1 MSNSAALAKIIET
14 IMFENWLRFYFI
26 HENDAQD
33 LTIRIPE
40 KGMSMIEKSHP
51 QLAGLADMLNN
62 KVITHQSS
70 MQAVCVHVAASLST
84 SVPDSVVEETFSSPE
99 FQMEVNLFGTWVQSH
114 EAQLDESFFP
124 FEEWLTLYKKWR
136 ESDKVQQHVE
146 EMNNTLS
153 HTATTGTNEVQ

>member
-1 MSNSAALAKIIET
+1 MSNTIALAKIVET

-26 HENDAQD
+26 HEADNKD
-33 LTIRIPE
+33 LIIRIPE

-51 QLAGLADMLNN
+51 QLAGLAETLNN
-62 KVITHQSS
+62 NVITHESS

-84 SVPDSVVEETFSSPE
+84 SVPDSVVEKTFGSPE
-99 FQMEVNLFGTWVQSH
+99 FQLEVNLFGTWVQPH

-124 FEEWLTLYKKWR
+124 FEEWLALFKKWR

-146 EMNNTLS
+146 EINSTLS
-153 HTATTGTNEVQ
+153 HTATTGTNEMQ